1 MSRGITAIALRG
13 CAAAFV
19 VAIGCGVQTA
29 AHSAMSI
36 PEAAA
41 MAEES
46 GQAAADPRGP
56 GATPVL
62 PVHGGCISG
71 LNCGCIRG
79 TGIGPCAGP
88 PLVHHPPT
96 PPNVS
101 YPQNARAGGAG
112 GGH

>member
-1 MSRGITAIALRG
+1 MSRGITAIALRC

-29 AHSAMSI
+29 AHSGMSI

-41 MAEES
+41 MAEQS
-46 GQAAADPRGP
+46 GQAAPPEPQGP

-62 PVHGGCISG
+62 PVHGGCIIG

-79 TGIGPCAGP
+79 SGSGPCSGP
-88 PLVHHPPT
+88 RPLKHPAIHD
-96 PPNVS
+96 S
-101 YPQNARAGGAG
+101 PQDARSGVGKG
-112 GGH
+112 QN